1 MLLARQKTVYLPY
14 NTKLTIPSY
23 CVYMMKGISAIVSGH
38 LIDTVKNDLPVRTKN
53 TVRSLPGRFIEAVG
67 KSSGAPG
74 RFIEAVGK
82 SSGAP
87 GRFIG
92 AVSRDWQLYLLL
104 LPAVVV
110 VFIFCYLPLYGV
122 QIVFRE
128 YKAAF
133 GIYGSKWVGL
143 KNFTDFFSSYYSP
156 RLIVNTLL
164 LNLYY
169 LLWGFPLPIIM
180 AILLN
185 QMPAKRFKKF
195 SQTVIYAP
203 HFISQVV
210 MVGMLFLLLK
220 PDMGLVN
227 RLIGA
232 LGADSVNFMLEASW
246 FRSLFVGT
254 EVWQHAGWN
263 SILYIAAL
271 TAIDPGLYEAATM
284 DGASKTQKIRYIDIP
299 HLIPIVVMLL
309 ILNSGA
315 MLVSNTDKALLM
327 QTPGNIPTSDIIGV
341 YVYRMGIQSGQFS
354 YVASI
359 GLFTNIINFIL
370 IVTVNWIS
378 RRMSETSLF

>member
-1 MLLARQKTVYLPY
+1 MCADVSEYINESSLAEDVEKQKTGK
-14 NTKLTIPSY
+14 KLTRRI
-23 CVYMMKGISAIVSGH
+23 GAATG
-38 LIDTVKNDLPVRTKN
+38 NLPRGTGVAAC
-53 TVRSLPGRFIEAVG
+53 SLPRGTGVAAGNLPRRIAAAV
-67 KSSGAPG
+67 
-74 RFIEAVGK
+74 R
-82 SSGAP
+82 
-87 GRFIG
+87 
-92 AVSRDWQLYLLL
+92 RDWQLYALL
-104 LPAVVV
+104 LPAVVA
-110 VFIFCYLPLYGV
+110 VFVFCYLPMYGI

-133 GIYGSKWVGL
+133 GIAGSKWIGL
-143 KNFTDFFSSYYSP
+143 KNFTDFFASYYSP
-156 RLIVNTLL
+156 RLILNTLL
-164 LNLYY
+164 INLYY

-180 AILLN
+180 AIMLN
-185 QMPAKRFKKF
+185 QMTMKRFKKF
-195 SQTVIYAP
+195 TQTVIYAP

-227 RLIGA
+227 RLVGR
-232 LGADSVNFMLEASW
+232 LGGDSVNFMLEASW

-299 HLIPIVVMLL
+299 HLIPIIVMLL

-315 MLVSNTDKALLM
+315 MLVSNTDKAFLM

-354 YVASI
+354 YVAAI
-359 GLFTNIINFIL
+359 GLFTNVINFLL
-370 IVTVNWIS
+370 IITVNWIS